1 LHTLDEVWTTTEA
14 GLGVLVRYCDD
25 FVILCVSRA
34 RAQQARARVEE
45 ILATLGLRL
54 HPGKT
59 RIVHLAGGAQGF
71 DFLGFHHH
79 KVESWKRRGRWYLHR
94 WPSDRA
100 MASIRAKVRDRTQ
113 RRYVSRPIST
123 VVEDLN
129 PVLRGWGNH
138 FRGGNSARRFAT
150 IDRYVHERLA
160 ILASNKEGRR
170 GRNWHKRFT
179 SAWFQSPSAW
189 FQSLGAHQL
198 SGTVRYYRTVL
209 A

>member
-1 LHTLDEVWTTTEA
+1 L
-14 GLGVLVRYCDD
+14 RD

-34 RAQQARARVEE
+34 RAEQAWARVEV
-45 ILATLGLRL
+45 ILARVGLRL
-54 HPGKT
+54 HPDKT
-59 RIVHLAGGAQGF
+59 RIAHLTGGAQGF

-79 KVESWKRRGRWYLHR
+79 KVQSWKWRGRWYLQR

-113 RRYVSRPIST
+113 RREVSRPIST
-123 VVEDLN
+123 VVADLN
-129 PVLRGWGNH
+129 PILRGWGNY
-138 FRGGNSARRFAT
+138 FRRGNSARKFAT

-170 GRNWHKRFT
+170 GRNWDRRFNH
-179 SAWFQSPSAW
+179 AWL
-189 FQSLGAHQL
+189 QSLGVHQL
-198 SGTVRYYRTVL
+198 SGTVRYYRTVH